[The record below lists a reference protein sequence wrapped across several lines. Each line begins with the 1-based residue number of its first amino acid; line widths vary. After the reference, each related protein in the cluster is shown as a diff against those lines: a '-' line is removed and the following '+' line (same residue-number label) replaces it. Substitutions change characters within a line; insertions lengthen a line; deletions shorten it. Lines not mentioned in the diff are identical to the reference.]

1 MQKKQRK
8 KVKVSSG
15 ISGNVVGILVSAL
28 SAIIITFLLT
38 AFIAFLQLRSEKIA
52 DSYIMYFYFC
62 GVFSSFIGGFIS
74 SKKCTF
80 KGVISGLITSLTYN
94 FILTVILLFVSLGKL
109 RADTGILY
117 AVTTAFFALGGIA
130 GANTKRRK

>member
-15 ISGNVVGILVSAL
+15 ISGNVIGILISAL

-38 AFIAFLQLRSEKIA
+38 ALIAFLQLKSEKIA

-62 GVFSSFIGGFIS
+62 AVSSSFIGGFIS

-80 KGVISGLITSLTYN
+80 KGVISGLVTSLIYN
-94 FILTVILLFVSLGKL
+94 FILTVILLFVSSGKL

-117 AVTTAFFALGGIA
+117 AITTAFFALGGIA